1 MRVFRRN
8 DSFFAI
14 ADEEVVLRTIG
25 FYSIVRNPI
34 YLAELLWSL
43 GWSITFQS
51 VIGVLLIPF
60 WWASLL
66 CIAILEEEHLVHV
79 LGKPYLQY
87 KERVKSRIIP
97 GLPL

>member
-14 ADEEVVLRTIG
+14 ADEEVVLRTTG

-43 GWSITFQS
+43 GWSIIFQS